1 MGPSSPPSP
10 SLAKHLSPSTAE
22 AQQHPHG
29 YVDDVDRLAQLG
41 YEQELT
47 RGWSALESF
56 GISFSIISICTGIT
70 TSFSLGLTNG
80 GPGVMS
86 IGWIC
91 VSFMT
96 MCAEFVA
103 LSMAEVV
110 SAIPS
115 AAGPFAAYCTG
126 WFNFLGQAGVT
137 TAIVFGN
144 ATFIATV
151 AALRGFVITA
161 PRVIGIHAALLIFAG
176 LVNTVGI
183 RFLGHL
189 NRFSILVHSVGVFSI
204 CVALLAKAP
213 THQTAKE
220 VFATYYDES
229 GWGERASPAF
239 VALTGILLAQF
250 TITGFD
256 ASAHMAEETKD
267 AGRAAPIGVIMS
279 VGVSTV
285 FGFFYLVSLLFSMQG
300 YASTV
305 APATGQPVLQI
316 FVDVFGQNGGTAAAA
331 IIIICISL
339 CGTFSVTSNSRMFYA
354 FSRDRALFGWF
365 DHVDK
370 RTQVPVRTVWLA
382 VLLAFCLALP
392 SLGNTTAYV
401 AVTSIATIG
410 LYISYVL
417 PIAIGLAFDQN
428 RFCAIRGPFHLG
440 AFSRPC
446 AIIATGYVIFI
457 TVVFC
462 LPTISP
468 VNSQTLNYAPV
479 AVGIVCLW
487 VIISWFGWA
496 RHWFHGPRQADLT
509 AVDPAEALNSVT
521 NAALKLEPALI
532 EDKGVVG
539 GGKSDA
545 DLAGGAK
552 VEQVLTK

>member
-1 MGPSSPPSP
+1 MDPSSPP

-29 YVDDVDRLAQLG
+29 YVDDADRLAQLG

-96 MCAEFVA
+96 MFVA

-115 AAGPFAAYCTG
+115 AAGPYAWSSVLAREKWSPFAAYCTG

-189 NRFSILVHSVGVFSI
+189 NRFSILIHSVGVFSI

-213 THQTAKE
+213 THQTARE
-220 VFATYYDES
+220 VFATYHDES
-229 GWGERASPAF
+229 GWGERASPAY

-300 YASTV
+300 YDSTV
-305 APATGQPVLQI
+305 VPATGQPVLQI
-316 FVDVFGQNGGTAAAA
+316 FVDVFGQNGGTAAAS
-331 IIIICISL
+331 IIIACITL

-392 SLGNTTAYV
+392 SLGSIVAYTAI
-401 AVTSIATIG
+401 TSIATIG

-417 PIAIGLAFDQN
+417 PIAIGLAFDQH
-428 RFCAIRGPFHLG
+428 RFRAIRGPFHLG

-479 AVGIVCLW
+479 AVGIVFLYI
-487 VIISWFGWA
+487 IISWFGWA
-496 RHWFHGPRQADLT
+496 RHWFHGPRQ
-509 AVDPAEALNSVT
+509 EALNSVT
-521 NAALKLEPALI
+521 DAALKFEPALT

-539 GGKSDA
+539 GGKSEA
-545 DLAGGAK
+545 DLAGGTK